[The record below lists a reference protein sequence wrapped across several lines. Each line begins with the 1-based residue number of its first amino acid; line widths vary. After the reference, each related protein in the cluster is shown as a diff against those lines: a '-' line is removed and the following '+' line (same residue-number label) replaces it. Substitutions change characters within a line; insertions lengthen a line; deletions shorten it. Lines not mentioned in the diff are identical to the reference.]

1 VIEQID
7 NLASIATE
15 FSNFAKMPAPVME
28 YINFNELV
36 SSIHE
41 LFRKKDDVHFNL
53 YVPIDDIIILADR
66 SHLLRVLNNLVQNAI
81 QSIPPGRIGQIGLQL
96 KVEDKMAVLKVK
108 DNGLGI
114 PESMFD
120 KVFYPRFT
128 TKSSGMGLGLAMC
141 KSIVE
146 SISGHIS
153 FNSQVDVGTEF
164 IVKIPLAVEAA
175 EEDEEEIDP
184 NGIPD

>member
-1 VIEQID
+1 
-7 NLASIATE
+7 
-15 FSNFAKMPAPVME
+15 MPAPVME
-28 YINFNELV
+28 YINFNDLV
-36 SSIHE
+36 TSIHE

-53 YVPIDDIIILADR
+53 YLPIDDIIILADK
-66 SHLLRVLNNLVQNAI
+66 SHLLRVLNNLVQKAI
-81 QSIPPGRIGQIGLQL
+81 QSIPPGRTGQIGLQL
-96 KVEDKMAVLKVK
+96 KVEDERAVLTVK

-146 SISGHIS
+146 SISGQIS
-153 FNSQVDVGTEF
+153 FHSLVDKGTEF
-164 IVKIPLAVEAA
+164 IVKIPLAVNVTEE
-175 EEDEEEIDP
+175 EEDEFELL
-184 NGIPD
+184 